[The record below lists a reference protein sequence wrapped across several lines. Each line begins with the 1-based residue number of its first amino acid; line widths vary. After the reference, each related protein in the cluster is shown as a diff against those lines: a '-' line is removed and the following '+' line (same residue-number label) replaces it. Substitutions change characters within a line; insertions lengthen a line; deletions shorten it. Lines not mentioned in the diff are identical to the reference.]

1 MQGHLVIAD
10 ISGYTRFLTDSEL
23 DHANGIVGD
32 LLRSIIEAIQAPLSV
47 VSIEGD
53 AVFMHGEMAEG
64 MVGQTVLE
72 SVELLY
78 CSFATALE
86 NMVLNTTC
94 NCNACTNITDLGLKI
109 VMHCGEYAT
118 TSIGNITTL
127 SGPAVIAVHRLL
139 KNRIIEETGI
149 EDYLLVTKAC
159 ADDLGVGSI
168 VASWTPHTEE
178 YDHIGAV
185 AGYVYSLA
193 DVWEFR
199 KRQKEVKVTEDDAW
213 VTIRG
218 QSTAPPAVIWDHV
231 IDPRKRMLWLNAYGM
246 EVHGADEGRVAA
258 GTEFHCAHGDDELTV
273 FTILDLRPYDYITV
287 MMQFMPGS
295 LITYTSYLM
304 PSGTGT
310 RLYFCADVPRSA
322 GGEAIEELAQPEVEA
337 MYREATEAGLA
348 ALTTLADEAVL
359 VG

>member
-23 DHANGIVGD
+23 EHANGIIAD
-32 LLRSIIEAIQAPLSV
+32 LLNSIIDAIQAPLSV

-78 CSFATALE
+78 TSFATALE

-94 NCNACTNITDLGLKI
+94 NCNACANISGLGLKI

-118 TSIGNITTL
+118 TAIGNLTTL
-127 SGPAVIAVHRLL
+127 SGPTVIAVHRLL
-139 KNRIIEETGI
+139 KNRIAEETGI
-149 EDYLLVTKAC
+149 SDYLLVTKAC
-159 ADDLGVGSI
+159 TDALGVGDI
-168 VASWTPHTEE
+168 VASWEPHAEE
-178 YDHIGAV
+178 YEHIGV
-185 AGYVYSLA
+185 VDGYVSSLS

-199 KRQKEVKVTEDDAW
+199 KRQKEVRIEEDDAW
-213 VTIRG
+213 ITIRA
-218 QSTAPPAVIWDHV
+218 QSTAPPAVIWDHM
-231 IDPRKRMLWLNAYGM
+231 IDPHKRTRWLDA
-246 EVHGADEGRVAA
+246 HGTDVQGASDGRVAV

-295 LITYTSYLM
+295 FITYTNYFM
-304 PSGTGT
+304 PGGTGT
-310 RLYFCADVPRSA
+310 RLYVCADVPRA
-322 GGEAIEELAQPEVEA
+322 ADGEAIQELAQPEMA
-337 MYREATEAGLA
+337 AAYRAASATSLTALA
-348 ALTTLADEAVL
+348 KLADEAAL